1 MKDLHISLLS
11 DIYGGLLTEK
21 QRDIVRDYFDYDL
34 SLGEIAASYGISRQA
49 VADTVKTCERSLC
62 KYEETLGFAAR
73 LADIR
78 AAIASVSDSL
88 AHGDSVKAKAD
99 ADALLSEL

>member
-34 SLGEIAASYGISRQA
+34 SL
-49 VADTVKTCERSLC
+49 
-62 KYEETLGFAAR
+62 
-73 LADIR
+73 
-78 AAIASVSDSL
+78 
-88 AHGDSVKAKAD
+88 
-99 ADALLSEL
+99 